1 MINTER
7 VNMKISE
14 LANKTSLKAIN
25 ESTDKEIEGVY
36 ISDMASD
43 IITNAKANVLLIT
56 LQTHKTLI
64 AAANLID
71 VAAIVFVKG
80 KKPGQDIIELASR
93 VGIPLLST
101 EDDTWTFASKL
112 AKLGIQ

>member
-1 MINTER
+1 MER
-7 VNMKISE
+7 GDMKISE
-14 LANKTSLKAIN
+14 LVKKTGLKAIN
-25 ESTDKEIEGVY
+25 KSEDKTIEGVY

-43 IITNAKANVLLIT
+43 IITNAKANMLLIT

-80 KKPGQDIIELASR
+80 KKPGNDVIDLATK
-93 VGIPLLST
+93 VGIALFST

-112 AKLGIQ
+112 TRLGIQ

>member
-1 MINTER
+1 
-7 VNMKISE
+7 MKISE
-14 LANKTSLKAIN
+14 LAKKTGLKAIN
-25 ESTDKEIEGVY
+25 ESEDKNIEGVY

-80 KKPGQDIIELASR
+80 KKPGQDIIELATK
-93 VGIPLLST
+93 VGIALFYT

-112 AKLGIQ
+112 TRLGIQ

>member
-1 MINTER
+1 MER
-7 VNMKISE
+7 GYMKISE
-14 LANKTSLKAIN
+14 LVKKTGLKAIN
-25 ESTDKEIEGVY
+25 KSEDKTIEGVY

-43 IITNAKANVLLIT
+43 IITNAKANMLLIT

-80 KKPGQDIIELASR
+80 KKPGNDVIDLATK
-93 VGIPLLST
+93 VGIALYYT

-112 AKLGIQ
+112 TRLGIQ

>member
-1 MINTER
+1 
-7 VNMKISE
+7 MKISE
-14 LANKTSLKAIN
+14 LASKTGLKAIS
-25 ESTDKEIEGVY
+25 ESVDKIIEGVY

-71 VAAIVFVKG
+71 VSAIAFVKG
-80 KKPGQDIIELASR
+80 KRPGQDVIELADR
-93 VGIPLLST
+93 VGIALYST
-101 EDDTWTFASKL
+101 EDDTWTLASKL

>member
-1 MINTER
+1 
-7 VNMKISE
+7 MKISE
-14 LANKTSLKAIN
+14 LISNTGIKALN
-25 ESTDKEIEGVY
+25 DSTDKSIEGVY

-80 KKPGQDIIELASR
+80 KSPAQEVIDLANR
-93 VGIPLLST
+93 VGIALFST

-112 AKLGIQ
+112 TKLGIQ

>member
-1 MINTER
+1 MER
-7 VNMKISE
+7 GNMKISE
-14 LANKTSLKAIN
+14 LVKKTGLKAIN
-25 ESTDKEIEGVY
+25 KSEDKTIEGVY

-43 IITNAKANVLLIT
+43 IITNAKANMLLIT

-80 KKPGQDIIELASR
+80 KKPGNDVIDLATK
-93 VGIPLLST
+93 VGIALFST

-112 AKLGIQ
+112 TRLGIQ

>member
-1 MINTER
+1 
-7 VNMKISE
+7 MKISE
-14 LANKTSLKAIN
+14 LVKKTGLKAIN
-25 ESTDKEIEGVY
+25 KSEDKTIEGVY

-43 IITNAKANVLLIT
+43 IITNAKANMLLIT

-80 KKPGQDIIELASR
+80 KKPVNDVIDLATK
-93 VGIPLLST
+93 VGIALFST

-112 AKLGIQ
+112 TRLGIQ

>member
-1 MINTER
+1 
-7 VNMKISE
+7 MKISE
-14 LANKTSLKAIN
+14 IAKKTGLKAIN
-25 ESTDKEIEGVY
+25 ESEDKVIEGVY

-80 KKPGQDIIELASR
+80 KKPGNDIIELANK
-93 VGIPLLST
+93 VGIALFGT

-112 AKLGIQ
+112 TRLGIQ

>member
-1 MINTER
+1 
-7 VNMKISE
+7 MKISE
-14 LANKTSLKAIN
+14 LANKVGLKAIN
-25 ESTDKEIEGVY
+25 EQPDKTIDGVY

-43 IITNAKANVLLIT
+43 IITNAKPNVLLIT

-71 VAAIVFVKG
+71 VAAIAFVKG
-80 KKPGQDIIELASR
+80 RTPGQEIIELANR
-93 VGIPLLST
+93 VGIGLFST